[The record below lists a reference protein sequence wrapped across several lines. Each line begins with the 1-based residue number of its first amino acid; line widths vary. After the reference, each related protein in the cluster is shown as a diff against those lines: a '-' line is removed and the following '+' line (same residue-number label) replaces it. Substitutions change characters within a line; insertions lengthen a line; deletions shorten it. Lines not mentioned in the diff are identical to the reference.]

1 MERRK
6 NLAACDCGSVLPA
19 AAPTLILSPGD
30 PVKAN
35 IRPAMLAAVIA
46 IAGLAGFALDAAAPR
61 PLYAQMCGNKAGKLC
76 LADCGKECSNGS
88 CCGWSYYYYP
98 KPEEVQ

>member
-1 MERRK
+1 MQAK
-6 NLAACDCGSVLPA
+6 
-19 AAPTLILSPGD
+19 
-30 PVKAN
+30 

-76 LADCGKECSNGS
+76 AADCGKECSNGS

-98 KPEEVQ
+98 KLEEGQ